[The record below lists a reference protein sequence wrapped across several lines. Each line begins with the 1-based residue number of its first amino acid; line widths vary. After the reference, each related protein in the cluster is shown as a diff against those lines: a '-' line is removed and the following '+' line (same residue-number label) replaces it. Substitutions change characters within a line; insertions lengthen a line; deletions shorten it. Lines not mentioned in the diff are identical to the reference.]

1 MLALLVVLIAQAA
14 PPQGLGLRELQE
26 RARKNDPRTMQAVA
40 QLENAH
46 GKHDEAAWAF
56 FPNFQVTTYIA
67 GPTPER
73 RLKAGDYATDP
84 TNPNSLT
91 PGTLGDSWLRGN
103 VGITMHA
110 DVQTVF
116 PIWTFG
122 KLTAGKA
129 ALEHLVNATEA
140 L

>member
-14 PPQGLGLRELQE
+14 PPQGLGLREVQE

-40 QLENAH
+40 QLENRR
-46 GKHDEAAWAF
+46 GKHDDAAWAF
-56 FPNFQVTTYIA
+56 LPAFQVTTYIA

-73 RLKAGDYATDP
+73 RLKNGDYTPNPTDP
-84 TNPNSLT
+84 TSLT

-103 VGITMHA
+103 LGVTLHA
-110 DVQTVF
+110 DVQTVI

-122 KLTAGKA
+122 KLPAG
-129 ALEHLVNATEA
+129 N
-140 L
+140 